1 MLLLTWRSTSQSRTA
16 TGVDNVVFSDEY
28 WLRQLTVW
36 RVRRVATSVAATTAA
51 TLDVDDVGVAQVHTM
66 MMMVV
71 LVLLLG
77 NAW

>member
-16 TGVDNVVFSDEY
+16 TGVDNVVFGDEY
-28 WLRQLTVW
+28 WLRQLTV
-36 RVRRVATSVAATTAA
+36 RRMRRVATAVCAATAA
-51 TLDVDDVGVAQVHTM
+51 LDVDDVGVAQVHTM